1 MFFWNSKK
9 IAVLNERV
17 AHLEKQNI
25 ALSMTLQNLQAALL
39 AMSKSQDS
47 ISKDVGDMN
56 MIITTFLAQ
65 LQEATAWHNFDPG
78 DGYEH

>member
-1 MFFWNSKK
+1 MFFWSNKK
-9 IAVLNERV
+9 VAKLQERV
-17 AHLEKQNI
+17 AFLEQQNI

-47 ISKDVGDMN
+47 IAKDVGDVSA
-56 MIITTFLAQ
+56 IVTTFLAQ
-65 LQEATAWHNFDPG
+65 IQEATAWHNFDPG

>member
-1 MFFWNSKK
+1 MFFLNNKK
-9 IAVLNERV
+9 IVRLHERV

-47 ISKDVGDMN
+47 IAKDVGDMN
-56 MIITTFLAQ
+56 AIVTTFLAQ
-65 LQEATAWHNFDPG
+65 IQEAAAWHNFDPG

>member
-1 MFFWNSKK
+1 MFFWNNKK
-9 IAVLNERV
+9 VVKLQERV
-17 AHLEKQNI
+17 AHLENQNI

-47 ISKDVGDMN
+47 IAKDVGDMST
-56 MIITTFLAQ
+56 IVSTFLAQ